1 MFSHTQRNMFL
12 KFPEVDDWVLSS
24 HYVLSFDDLNLVGQK
39 TGPATQ
45 LGFAVHLKVMQH
57 LVRSPLKVE
66 VPQVIVECI
75 ASQLGLD
82 PTLYQT
88 YLQVKTY
95 VLETHLREIREVLGL
110 QHYRT
115 MSHQRALLEFL
126 KPLAEATPVPFPLM
140 CQLFDE
146 LRARKILMPKFTTLE
161 HLIRASL
168 KEAREH
174 VERLL
179 LSIYPDQGEHLDE
192 LIEPHVY
199 HKDPNQSKLGWL
211 REENHEPSSDGI
223 SRVLDR
229 LIFMKHFALPW
240 KMLKFIH
247 PNRMEHLIQEARS
260 LQVYQL
266 RGFEDNRRRSLAVV
280 MIMDLVQTL
289 TDQTFD
295 LHEKMLLSAFR
306 DCEREHFDELKGQ
319 QAHLLELLELHQ
331 RVGQALIS
339 ARKRKK
345 NPFKSIEEVIPWED
359 YVRSVQE
366 LDALKKEVEQDSLR
380 LLGRKIHTFR
390 KYSGRLL
397 SRFDFKGPDSEQD
410 LLKAIHLVKATHQKI
425 SQPIPRDAPTSFV
438 DRRWAKFVFV
448 GPEGQI
454 DQRYYELCVLSKLV
468 SRMHAGEINVEHSR
482 KYGPFDDL
490 LLPRSQLTTKLKHF
504 PLSVPVDFN
513 TFWEEQ
519 SSRLL
524 DRLNEVDRKLHEGL
538 LPEVRMEKG
547 QVIVTP
553 HKQDK
558 VQAKQAKEL
567 SRKLF
572 RRIGN
577 IKITDLMLEVSSWVP
592 FRDHF
597 RHLTLHKAVDDLALL
612 CSVMLAEGSNMG
624 ITKMAQSTNA
634 ADLKR
639 LIWVRQQYVRE
650 ENYRSLQA
658 ELVNYHTKQA
668 LTRYWGDGTHSA
680 SDGQR
685 FPAAWQAEGSGT
697 FNRRYGRDPGMT
709 FYTHVTDQYSP
720 FFTKVIASNERD
732 AVHIVDGLLYHGS
745 DLRIQEHA
753 TDTHGYSDAVFA
765 LLNLLGFRFTPRIRD
780 LKELKLFVPGRKK
793 KWAAISPV
801 VGGTLNRKLIEAHWN
816 QIIRLAVS
824 VKSGHVM
831 ASVILRKLANF
842 QRKSSLLAAINELG
856 KLYRT
861 FFILDWWSNPE
872 LRRRV
877 QRNLNKGELLHEL
890 RRAAYLHGRG
900 EVRDRSLRA
909 QSKRASGLNVLTT
922 MIAVWNTVYLEEA
935 IKQLRL
941 EGEMIPDEL
950 IERLSPLKFEHI
962 IFSGDYVWREDQVPE
977 EGKRR
982 PLLKEESMLI
992 LD

>member
-1 MFSHTQRNMFL
+1 M
-12 KFPEVDDWVLSS
+12 DDWVLSS
-24 HYVLSFDDLNLVGQK
+24 HYVLSFDDLHLIRQRP
-39 TGPATQ
+39 GPEAQ

-57 LVRSPLKVE
+57 LVRSPLRVE

-75 ASQLGLD
+75 ASQLNLD
-82 PTLYQT
+82 PVCYQT
-88 YLQVKTY
+88 YLQGKPST
-95 VLETHLREIREVLGL
+95 LEAHLREIREVLGL
-110 QHYRT
+110 QHYRILP
-115 MSHQRALLEFL
+115 HQAALLEFL
-126 KPLAEATPVPFPLM
+126 RPLAEATPVPFPLM
-140 CQLFDE
+140 CRLLDE
-146 LRARKILMPKFTTLE
+146 LRARKILMPKFSTLE
-161 HLIRASL
+161 HLIRTSL

-179 LSIYPDQGEHLDE
+179 LSIYPDRGAHLDD
-192 LIEPHVY
+192 LIDPHVY

-211 REENHEPSSDGI
+211 REENHEPSNDCI
-223 SRVLDR
+223 TRVLDR
-229 LIFMKHFALPW
+229 LIFMKNFVLPW
-240 KMLKFIH
+240 KVLKFIH
-247 PNRMEHLIQEARS
+247 PNRLEHLIQEART
-260 LQVYQL
+260 LHVYQL
-266 RGFEDNRRRSLAVV
+266 RGFEENRRRSLAVV

-295 LHEKMLLSAFR
+295 LHEKMLQSAFR
-306 DCEREHFDELKGQ
+306 DCEREHLDELKDKQ
-319 QAHLLELLELHQ
+319 LHLLELLELHQ
-331 RVGQALIS
+331 RVGQALID
-339 ARKRKK
+339 AKKGKK
-345 NPFKSIEEVIPWED
+345 NPFKSIEKVIPWED

-366 LDALKKEVEQDSLR
+366 LDAVKKEVEQDSLR
-380 LLGRKIHTFR
+380 LLGGKIQTFR
-390 KYSGRLL
+390 KYSGRML
-397 SRFDFKGPDSEQD
+397 SRFDFKGLDSEKD
-410 LLKAIHLVKATHQKI
+410 LLEAIGLVKKTHQKV
-425 SQPIPRDAPTSFV
+425 SQPIPKDAPTSFV

-454 DQRYYELCVLSKLV
+454 DQRYYELCVLAKLV
-468 SRMHAGEINVEHSR
+468 SRMHAGEIHIEQSR

-490 LLPRSQLTTKLKHF
+490 LLPRNQVATKLKHF
-504 PLSVPVDFN
+504 PLSVPVDFQ

-519 SSRLL
+519 STRLL
-524 DRLNEVDRKLHEGL
+524 DRLNEVDSKLSEGL
-538 LPEVRMEKG
+538 LPEVRVENG

-572 RRIGN
+572 RRIGT

-592 FRDHF
+592 FREHF

-612 CSVMLAEGSNMG
+612 CSVILAEGSNMG
-624 ITKMAQSTNA
+624 ITKMAHATNA

-658 ELVNYHTKQA
+658 ELVNYHAKQA

-697 FNRRYGRDPGMT
+697 FNRRYGREPGLT
-709 FYTHVTDQYSP
+709 FYTHISDQYSP
-720 FFTKVIASNERD
+720 FYTKVIASNERD
-732 AVHIVDGLLYHGS
+732 AVHIVDGLLYHAS

-780 LKELKLFVPGRKK
+780 LKELKLYVPGRRK
-793 KWAAISPV
+793 KWSAITGV
-801 VGGTLNRKLIEAHWN
+801 VGGSLNRRLIEVHWN
-816 QIIRLAVS
+816 TIIRLAVS
-824 VKSGHVM
+824 VKSGHVT
-831 ASVILRKLANF
+831 ASVLLRKLANF
-842 QRKSSLLAAINELG
+842 QRKSSLLAAMNELG

-861 FFILDWWSNPE
+861 FFVLDWWSDPE

-941 EGEMIPDEL
+941 EGEVIPDEL

-982 PLLKEESMLI
+982 PLSKEEPMLI